1 MCGIFMCKQEKQWG
15 NHKDLTNGNKGGEL
29 GLKLSQLKTIYTS
42 PMNKN
47 PFLLIFSE
55 IKSKHRIAIIIPLRA
70 K

>member
-1 MCGIFMCKQEKQWG
+1 MAIRGG
-15 NHKDLTNGNKGGEL
+15 GGEL
-29 GLKLSQLKTIYTS
+29 GLKLSQLKTIYTN

-55 IKSKHRIAIIIPLRA
+55 IKSKHRIAIIIPLKA

>member
-1 MCGIFMCKQEKQWG
+1 MCTI
-15 NHKDLTNGNKGGEL
+15 DLTNGNKGEKI
-29 GLKLSQLKTIYTS
+29 GLKLSQLKTIYTN

-55 IKSKHRIAIIIPLRA
+55 IKSKHKIAIIIPLKA

>member
-1 MCGIFMCKQEKQWG
+1 MCTI
-15 NHKDLTNGNKGGEL
+15 DLTNGNKGGGGEL